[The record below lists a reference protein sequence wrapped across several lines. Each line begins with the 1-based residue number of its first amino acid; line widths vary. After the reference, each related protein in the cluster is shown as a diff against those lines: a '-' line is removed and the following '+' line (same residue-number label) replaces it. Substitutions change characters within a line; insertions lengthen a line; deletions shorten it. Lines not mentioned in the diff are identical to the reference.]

1 MKDELV
7 RRAMEELSQAPPRP
21 LPDAKKVWWLA
32 EIRRRQEKRPR
43 VIRIMMLSR
52 VSTSV
57 AAVLGAS
64 GIALWQEIDR
74 PSLSF
79 LAMAAV
85 VCAAAAGARAM
96 LAEE

>member
-1 MKDELV
+1 MKDDV
-7 RRAMEELSQAPPRP
+7 MRRAMAELSQAPPGP

-32 EIRRRQEKRPR
+32 EIRRRQEKRER
-43 VIRIMMLSR
+43 VTRIMMLSR

-64 GIALWQEIDR
+64 GIALWQAIEL

-79 LAMAAV
+79 LAIAAV

>member
-1 MKDELV
+1 MKDEV
-7 RRAMEELSQAPPRP
+7 MQRAMEELAQAPPHP
-21 LPDAKKVWWLA
+21 LPDAKKIWWLA
-32 EIRRRQEKRPR
+32 EIRRRQEKRQR
-43 VIRIMMLSR
+43 VTRIMMLSR

-64 GIALWQEIDR
+64 GIALWQEIDL

-79 LAMAAV
+79 QAMTAA

-96 LAEE
+96 LAKE